1 MSKGST
7 SVVLINVY
15 KAIINFLISMF
26 INKGSNF
33 VFPTEKVDKAVEE
46 ACQCLNLSDDQL
58 RKVMHSLKIGMEQG
72 LKKGTPPGVGL
83 RMIPSYVRGIP
94 NGTEAGDFLALDLG
108 GTNFR
113 VLLIRLKGSEAEM
126 KGKIY
131 EIPVSIQ
138 QGTGEKLFDHIA
150 ECIALFTNEQFSN
163 PRLITW
169 TKGFNASGCVG
180 EDVAQL
186 LRNACNRRKACDF
199 VSFDT
204 KTWSSCSPCVA
215 VLNDTVGTLMACAFK
230 ENTCQIGVIVGTGTN
245 ACYLEK
251 LSRVEKMKGEWE
263 NDGLPDEMIINM
275 ELGGFGDDGSISFA
289 HTEFDKIVDKF
300 TINPEKQI
308 FEKMI
313 SGMYMG
319 ELVRVVIE
327 TLAKKGVMF
336 KGSTDGISKE
346 ESFTTAHVSAVES
359 EMISDGSAYSYPKTR
374 EILRNIGVINISDED
389 CLHVGYICAMRPF
402 VTVGVDGSVYRF
414 HPTFKQ
420 LLDQKISAL
429 VDSGVKYQLM
439 LSKDGS
445 GVGAAVVAAV
455 ATRTKRKMAEY
466 EPIAADADAK
476 PPPPPPLT
484 EQKPAVILTPLSP
497 LLPAPPQLAQPPIVQ
512 TQLTPDLLQQKP
524 IPQCPAPL
532 QPQPLGPSLP
542 QIDPAMLNDP
552 FFACPKPNSEPETG
566 KKSR

>member
-1 MSKGST
+1 
-7 SVVLINVY
+7 VV
-15 KAIINFLISMF
+15 
-26 INKGSNF
+26 
-33 VFPTEKVDKAVEE
+33 E

-94 NGTEAGDFLALDLG
+94 NGSEVGDFLALDLG

-113 VLLIRLKGSEAEM
+113 VLLIRLKGSEAEI

-150 ECIALFTNEQFSN
+150 ECIALFTNEQLGRTKNKLPLGFTFSF
-163 PRLITW
+163 PLKQEGLTRARLITW

-186 LRNACNRRKACDF
+186 LSQACKRLKD
-199 VSFDT
+199 VEIDV
-204 KTWSSCSPCVA
+204 VA

-263 NDGLPDEMIINM
+263 NDGQPDEIIINM

-289 HTEFDKIVDKF
+289 YTEYDKIVDKS

-308 FEKMI
+308 FEKMT

-336 KGSTDGISKE
+336 KGSTDGISKQG
-346 ESFTTAHVSAVES
+346 SFTAANVSAVES
-359 EMISDGSAYSYPKTR
+359 ELISDGSAYSYPKTR
-374 EILRNIGVINISDED
+374 EILRNIGVTNISDED
-389 CLHVGYICAMRPF
+389 CLHVGYICAMVSSRAAHLCAAAIAQMLNHIKRPF

-420 LLDQKISAL
+420 LLDQKISVL
-429 VDSGVKYQLM
+429 IDSGVKCQLM

-455 ATRTKRKMAEY
+455 ATRIKSQSGGDGGRK
-466 EPIAADADAK
+466 
-476 PPPPPPLT
+476 
-484 EQKPAVILTPLSP
+484 
-497 LLPAPPQLAQPPIVQ
+497 
-512 TQLTPDLLQQKP
+512 
-524 IPQCPAPL
+524 
-532 QPQPLGPSLP
+532 
-542 QIDPAMLNDP
+542 
-552 FFACPKPNSEPETG
+552 
-566 KKSR
+566 

>member
-1 MSKGST
+1 MFVKKGSD
-7 SVVLINVY
+7 
-15 KAIINFLISMF
+15 
-26 INKGSNF
+26 F
-33 VFPTEKVDKAVEE
+33 VIPAEKVNKAVVE

-94 NGTEAGDFLALDLG
+94 NGSEVGDFLALDLG

-113 VLLIRLKGSEAEM
+113 VLLIRLKGSEAEI

-150 ECIALFTNEQFSN
+150 ECIALFTNEQLGRTKNKLPLGFTFSF
-163 PRLITW
+163 PLKQEGLTRQLIVF
-169 TKGFNASGCVG
+169 K
-180 EDVAQL
+180 DVEI
-186 LRNACNRRKACDF
+186 D
-199 VSFDT
+199 V
-204 KTWSSCSPCVA
+204 VA

-263 NDGLPDEMIINM
+263 NDGQPDEIIINM

-289 HTEFDKIVDKF
+289 YTEYDKIVDKS

-308 FEKMI
+308 FEKMT

-336 KGSTDGISKE
+336 KGSTDGISKQG
-346 ESFTTAHVSAVES
+346 SFTAANVSAVERWMKFS
-359 EMISDGSAYSYPKTR
+359 CSIAQMLNHIK
-374 EILRNIGVINISDED
+374 
-389 CLHVGYICAMRPF
+389 RPF

-420 LLDQKISAL
+420 LLDQKISVL
-429 VDSGVKYQLM
+429 IDSGVKCQLM

-455 ATRTKRKMAEY
+455 ATRIKSQSGGDGGRK
-466 EPIAADADAK
+466 
-476 PPPPPPLT
+476 
-484 EQKPAVILTPLSP
+484 
-497 LLPAPPQLAQPPIVQ
+497 
-512 TQLTPDLLQQKP
+512 
-524 IPQCPAPL
+524 
-532 QPQPLGPSLP
+532 
-542 QIDPAMLNDP
+542 
-552 FFACPKPNSEPETG
+552 
-566 KKSR
+566 